1 MLSRIA
7 YELFWIGRYCARAE
21 HTARV
26 LDGVFRTSLQARPD
40 DPEGVTLS
48 WDAVL
53 AMTGAATDGRSTEP
67 ADTATVIRLLTLEP
81 TSPASVVACIARARE
96 GCRTVREVISAE
108 MWEALNALHL
118 ELLDTDLPA
127 AVQNSPHSV
136 YSLIKERCALFWG
149 LAEQTM
155 LRDQARAFLDAGRQI
170 ETADMVLRMLLVSLP
185 ARRVDPAEAPRRR
198 SPPTTG
204 RRSRCCTPSAAS
216 RPSAGP
222 RWRPRTSSRW
232 QRFCS
237 SSSGTPTRCPPP
249 SSALHESLRHADPRA
264 HESPAVLRL
273 RRLMADLE
281 FRRGSIEAAGLAP
294 LVTHVRRELHLADAD
309 IRGRYFAGAELQSH
323 ILTA

>member
-1 MLSRIA
+1 MI
-7 YELFWIGRYCARAE
+7 
-21 HTARV
+21 RV
-26 LDGVFRTSLQARPD
+26 
-40 DPEGVTLS
+40 
-48 WDAVL
+48 
-53 AMTGAATDGRSTEP
+53 
-67 ADTATVIRLLTLEP
+67 LTLEP
-81 TSPASVVACIARARE
+81 SSPASVVACIARARE

-185 ARRVDPAEAPRRR
+185 ATAEESDGAEEHVAAHDGQAFALLHAVGGFQAFRRASVAPPHVFPVAAFLLFQLGYPH
-198 SPPTTG
+198 SV
-204 RRSRCCTPSAAS
+204 SAAVV
-216 RPSAGP
+216 
-222 RWRPRTSSRW
+222 
-232 QRFCS
+232 
-237 SSSGTPTRCPPP
+237 
-249 SSALHESLRHADPRA
+249 ALHESLRHADPRA

-281 FRRGSIEAAGLAP
+281 FRRDSIEAAGLAP